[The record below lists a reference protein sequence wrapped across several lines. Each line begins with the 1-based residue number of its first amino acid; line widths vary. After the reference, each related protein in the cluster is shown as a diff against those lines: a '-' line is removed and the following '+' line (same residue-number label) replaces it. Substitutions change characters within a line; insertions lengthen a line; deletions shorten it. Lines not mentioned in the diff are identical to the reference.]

1 MKNSDNDK
9 EIKISV
15 SVSNIIM
22 LQNYVRNDEHQS
34 QVSEKKILEP
44 WG

>member
-1 MKNSDNDK
+1 M
-9 EIKISV
+9 

-34 QVSEKKILEP
+34 QASEKEILEP
-44 WG
+44 WGQNHWAT